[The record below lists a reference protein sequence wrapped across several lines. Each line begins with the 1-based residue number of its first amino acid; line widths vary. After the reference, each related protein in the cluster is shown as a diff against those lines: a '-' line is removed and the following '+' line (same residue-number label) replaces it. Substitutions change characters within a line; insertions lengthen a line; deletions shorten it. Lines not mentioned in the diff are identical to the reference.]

1 MNNTEHGHKVIKNEK
16 SGYIPT
22 IDTMNPIPPNSCVA
36 GCIAYTGGEV
46 KHHKD
51 CTFYEGSMS
60 QQLDQLQHPTITDEQ
75 LMQISKEWYNL
86 NVHLTIMSA
95 DIPSFIAGYK
105 QALSMMPQS
114 EGWGDIDSIIEK
126 FKDETGSSVFAT
138 HTFTNWLKSKYTLH
152 SLPHQPTPKQ

>member
-16 SGYIPT
+16 SG
-22 IDTMNPIPPNSCVA
+22 NEPIRCVA

-51 CTFYEGSMS
+51 CMFYEWSIS
-60 QQLDQLQHPTITDEQ
+60 ECIDKILVASKCSTLYEVIDKLQPPTITDE
-75 LMQISKEWYNL
+75 
-86 NVHLTIMSA
+86 
-95 DIPSFIAGYK
+95 DILIAFECANTHIVDKTSFIAGAK
-105 QALSMMPQS
+105 AVLSMMPQS

-152 SLPHQPTPKQ
+152 SLPHQPKNK